1 LLNNFSNRRRSRATL
16 VHAAEMLRDRNLI
29 WSSDM
34 EAIRIPL
41 ASLFSYEA
49 QFETINRPTILKIA
63 ERVIDD
69 GVTVA

>member
-1 LLNNFSNRRRSRATL
+1 MLNNFSHRRRSRATL
-16 VHAAEMLRDRNLI
+16 VNAAEMLRDRNLI

-34 EAIRIPL
+34 EAIRVPL
-41 ASLFSYEA
+41 ASLLSYEA
-49 QFETINRPTILKIA
+49 DFETVNRPVILQIA